1 MAEIKYRESSVATTP
16 TTTSVKGTPL
26 TNLEMDG
33 NMRSIQLDLASK
45 LSSSAL
51 AAATATIN
59 DNVIAYA
66 IVMG

>member
-16 TTTSVKGTPL
+16 TFTSVKGTPL
-26 TNLEMDG
+26 TNMEMDG

-45 LSSSAL
+45 LSSSEL
-51 AAATATIN
+51 TAATATIN